1 MSTSTYSFIAWAAF
15 MVVML
20 VGLAVAARRG
30 RNRSKETED
39 VASKALPEIGGI
51 AERTYNQRFGRAPT
65 DQPVV
70 SRTTSG
76 SWYPPTKRSTA
87 KHG

>member
-15 MVVML
+15 MVAML
-20 VGLAVAARRG
+20 VGLAVVARRG
-30 RNRSKETED
+30 RNRTKETED
-39 VASKALPEIGGI
+39 VASRALPEIGGI

-76 SWYPPTKRSTA
+76 SWYPPTKSRAT
-87 KHG
+87 KNG